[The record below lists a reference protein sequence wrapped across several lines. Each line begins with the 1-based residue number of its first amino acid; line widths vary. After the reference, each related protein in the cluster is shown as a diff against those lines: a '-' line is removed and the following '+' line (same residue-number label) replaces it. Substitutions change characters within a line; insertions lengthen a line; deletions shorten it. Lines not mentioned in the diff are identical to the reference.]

1 MPAILLEPPAIEPIS
16 LAVAVIGVLQAADWA
31 VIVPPDKAGLALT
44 IVGVVSAI
52 LRFFTSTPVF
62 EGK

>member
-1 MPAILLEPPAIEPIS
+1 MKGFRTLAFS

-31 VIVPPDKAGLALT
+31 NIVPADKAGLALT

-62 EGK
+62 EQK